1 MEIVYSITVCS
12 LCKKRIYGVMGRT
25 MNTHYYED
33 ADDPKTHHTHQ
44 EPWAPI
50 IELREEGSA

>member
-1 MEIVYSITVCS
+1 MVYSITVCS